1 MGKLNI
7 KQKKFADEYLICSN
21 ATEAAKKAGYSEKTA
36 YSIGQRLLKKVEV
49 KNYIDERLKIIE
61 SEKIADTKEIME
73 SLTRILRGEET
84 EEVVVIEG
92 QGDGVTEARKIKKEV
107 SPKDK
112 LKEITAILPGAEN
125 PSIIELEGSPDRV
138 AMHVVSREKVFWET
152 MEELKRL
159 GASSILVVP
168 IEKMLD

>member
-7 KQKKFADEYLICSN
+7 KQKRFADEYLICSN

-49 KNYIDERLKIIE
+49 KSYIDERLKILE
-61 SEKIADTKEIME
+61 SEKIAQADEVMQYFTKV
-73 SLTRILRGEET
+73 LRGEET
-84 EEVVVIEG
+84 EEVVVVEG

-112 LKEITAILPGAEN
+112 LKAAELLGKRYGLFTDKVEQVTEIKPIVITGGD
-125 PSIIELEGSPDRV
+125 ELED
-138 AMHVVSREKVFWET
+138 
-152 MEELKRL
+152 
-159 GASSILVVP
+159 
-168 IEKMLD
+168 

>member
-7 KQKKFADEYLICSN
+7 KQKRFADEYLICSN

-49 KNYIDERLKIIE
+49 KSYIDERLKILE
-61 SEKIADTKEIME
+61 SEKIAQADEVMQYFTKV
-73 SLTRILRGEET
+73 LRGEET

-92 QGDGVTEARKIKKEV
+92 QGDGVTKARKIKKEI

-112 LKEITAILPGAEN
+112 LKAAELLGKRYGLFTDKLQ
-125 PSIIELEGSPDRV
+125 LEDTTVEFNIKGFKGVIDES
-138 AMHVVSREKVFWET
+138 
-152 MEELKRL
+152 
-159 GASSILVVP
+159 
-168 IEKMLD
+168 